1 MFADQKKGKS
11 MGDGYALQNKIASGT
26 TIIGDI
32 ESEGDFRIDGVIKG
46 NFSLTGKV
54 VIGKSGVIEGT
65 LKASNADIEGKVS
78 GKIYVSDILSL
89 RASSVIDGEVETG
102 KLSVEPGASF
112 NATCKMKGAIK
123 LNHDQTGSSEE
134 KIA

>member
-1 MFADQKKGKS
+1 MFSDQKKGKS
-11 MGDGYALQNKIASGT
+11 SGEGYTLQNKIASGT
-26 TIIGDI
+26 TITGDI
-32 ESEGDFRIDGVIKG
+32 VSEGDFRIDGIIKG
-46 NFSLTGKV
+46 NFSSTGKV
-54 VIGKSGVIEGT
+54 VIGKSGEVEGT

-78 GKIYVSDILSL
+78 GKVYVSDILSL
-89 RASSVIDGEVETG
+89 RATSIVDGEVVTG

-123 LNHDQTGSSEE
+123 LNHDKTASKEE

>member
-1 MFADQKKGKS
+1 MHFKIKL
-11 MGDGYALQNKIASGT
+11 LQGQQLQGILKVKAH
-26 TIIGDI
+26 
-32 ESEGDFRIDGVIKG
+32 FRIDGVIKG

>member
-11 MGDGYALQNKIASGT
+11 AGDGYTLQNKIASGT
-26 TIIGDI
+26 VITGDI
-32 ESEGDFRIDGVIKG
+32 ESEGDFRIDGTIKG
-46 NFSLTGKV
+46 NFSLSGKV
-54 VIGKSGVIEGT
+54 VIGKSGEIEGT
-65 LKASNADIEGKVS
+65 LRASNADIEGKVS

-89 RASSVIDGEVETG
+89 KSTSIVDGEVEIG

-123 LNHDQTGSSEE
+123 LNHEQSKPTEE